1 MDRQKMS
8 LHMISNYKLNL
19 LLYSII
25 LIVLSNCRYLLITYD
40 NRVYQ
45 KDQVTNNRNCN
56 MYKYTIMEDSIY
68 DNYNSITQKSFNF
81 KSSIYSYINESIES
95 SFNNYNSRNICVN
108 QEEVKIKIINLKYN
122 NQEKSKYEVF
132 NSIIFALSLTLF
144 PYYLDYSYEIEFETL
159 KEKYTFKSNLLLSFS
174 TSNLL
179 YIYRYDLPFRS
190 NIEESVHEFII
201 LNEKNN

>member
-1 MDRQKMS
+1 MS
-8 LHMISNYKLNL
+8 IHMVNKYKLRFL
-19 LLYSII
+19 VSSII
-25 LIVLSNCRYLLITYD
+25 LIVFSNCKYLLITYD

-45 KDQVTNNRNCN
+45 KDKLTNYKNCN

-95 SFNNYNSRNICVN
+95 SFNNHNSNNICVN
-108 QEEVKIKIINLKYN
+108 QVEVKIRIINLNYN
-122 NQEKSKYEVF
+122 NQVKSKYEVF
-132 NSIIFALSLTLF
+132 NSIIFVLSLTLF
-144 PYYLDYSYEIEFETL
+144 PYYLDYSYEIEFETT
-159 KEKYTFKSNLLLSFS
+159 KEKHIFKSNLLLSFS

-190 NIEESVHEFII
+190 NIEELVNEFII